1 VIVTVSPSAITGSL
15 QAPPSKSCMQRACAA
30 ALITNGTTII
40 DNAGSSNDEKAAM
53 NIVQKLG
60 ATVDT
65 IRKEVIITSNDHI
78 FSSSFPGKHSIISV
92 GESGLSLRMFTPLAA
107 LFKYEITFTGK
118 GSILKRPIDFFEN
131 VFPKLEVDIRT
142 NDGNLPLILKGPL
155 KPKNITV
162 DGSLSS
168 QFLTGLLMA
177 YAKASTVPVSIKV
190 NDLTSK
196 PYIDLT
202 LDILKHF
209 GFNNVENNHYQT
221 FNIFPQKNINNH
233 TIKYTVEGDWSNIA
247 FLLVA
252 GAIAGKVIVKNADIN
267 SSQGDKKII
276 NALESCGAV
285 LQINKKEIT
294 VIKNKLEAF
303 DFDATHSP
311 DLFPPLVALG
321 AYCKGT
327 TTIKGVNRLL
337 HKESDRAKTLQSEFT
352 KMKVD
357 IELNGDV
364 MLIKGRKEIKGAKV
378 SSHNDHRIAM
388 ACAIAALG
396 AKGNTIIHEADA
408 VKKSYPSFFEDLKM
422 LKASVQIS

>member
-1 VIVTVSPSAITGSL
+1 MIVTISPSVVKGSL

-30 ALITNGTTII
+30 ALINNGTTII
-40 DNAGSSNDEKAAM
+40 DNAGNSNDEQAAK

-65 IRKEVIITSNDHI
+65 VRKEVIITSNNHI
-78 FSSSFPGKHSIISV
+78 FSSTYPGKHSIISV

-107 LFKYEITFTGK
+107 LFKHEITFTGE
-118 GSILKRPIDFFEN
+118 GSILKRPVDFFEN
-131 VFPKLEVDIRT
+131 VFPQLGVDIQT
-142 NDGNLPLILKGPL
+142 TDGKIPLALKGPL

-177 YAKASTVPVSIKV
+177 YAKACTVPVSINVK
-190 NDLTSK
+190 NLSSK

-202 LDILKHF
+202 VDILNHF
-209 GFNNVENNHYQT
+209 GFQVENDHYER
-221 FNIFPQKNINNH
+221 FNIFPAKNVNNH
-233 TIKYTVEGDWSNIA
+233 SIKYTVEGDWSNIA

-252 GAIAGKVIVKNADIN
+252 GAIAGEVTVKNADTN
-267 SSQGDKKII
+267 SSQGDKRVI
-276 NALESCGAV
+276 NALESCGAQ
-285 LQINKKEIT
+285 LHISKKEIT
-294 VIKNKLEAF
+294 VKRNKLESF
-303 DFDATHSP
+303 NFDATHSP
-311 DLFPPLVALG
+311 DLFPPLVALA

-327 TTIKGVNRLL
+327 STIKGVSRLL
-337 HKESDRAKTLQSEFT
+337 HKESNRAKTLQSEFA

-357 IELNGDV
+357 IEINGDL
-364 MLIKGRKEIKGAKV
+364 MLIKGAKQIKGAKV

-388 ACAIAALG
+388 ACAVAALG

-408 VKKSYPSFFEDLKM
+408 VKKSYPAFFEDIKT